1 MGIFCIVFGIIII
14 VGFALLGHV
23 TGIALGL
30 DSFFNV
36 LGGNAQLSIM
46 DFLKIPGADKL
57 ATYLVC
63 LAIFL
68 FLGLTI
74 GLGLVMNGMVYNKL
88 ESVERI
94 SRRAA
99 RRNKRRIEE

>member
-14 VGFALLGHV
+14 VGFALMGHV
-23 TGIALGL
+23 SGIALGL

-36 LGGNAQLSIM
+36 LGGNAQLTIK
-46 DFLKIPGADKL
+46 DLLIPNAEGL
-57 ATYLVC
+57 GTYFIC
-63 LAIFL
+63 LAVFL

-74 GLGLVMNGMVYNKL
+74 GLGLIMNGMVYNKL